1 MLYIVQMLGSPS
13 QVGSC
18 KRRSKP
24 MLEQF
29 VSGEQNR
36 ALERLLTY
44 QEAAEIL
51 SVKPQT
57 LRQWVCYKRIPYVKI
72 GSAVRLKPT
81 QIQEFINESSR

>member
-1 MLYIVQMLGSPS
+1 
-13 QVGSC
+13 
-18 KRRSKP
+18 

-72 GSAVRLKPT
+72 GSAGRFKPA

>member
-1 MLYIVQMLGSPS
+1 
-13 QVGSC
+13 
-18 KRRSKP
+18 

-72 GSAVRLKPT
+72 GSAVRFRPEQLE
-81 QIQEFINESSR
+81 EFILNSAR